1 MVDNFEL
8 IKSMFYFN
16 EANDMFFHCQIVQRA
31 KDHKGEKVREG
42 AIKTYFI
49 RSAEHL
55 MRVKDEIILLCEHYK
70 ARAYINVAGK
80 DFSAL
85 QSLIL
90 VKLASDIHQGL
101 VRNPR
106 KCLNSAAGELK
117 SRRPLWIIDIDDM
130 SMRDSIEEYLIG
142 LYAEKVIN
150 TKPYH
155 MPNGVEIYLN
165 YKEHP
170 ELALKL
176 VKDYKEFFI
185 HAEVPTHQGV
195 HLIVDPFN
203 LTKFSEAFPDVD
215 VHKNSMGTML
225 YYPNNLDKP
234 TYCCSECGG
243 TNIQVQAWVNANTN
257 EYVDDIGEGECWCE
271 DCQKHTTIREIK

>member
-16 EANDMFFHCQIVQRA
+16 EANDMFFHCQIVQRT

-55 MRVKDEIILLCEHYK
+55 MRVKDGIILLCEHYK

-85 QSLIL
+85 QSLML

-117 SRRPLWIIDIDDM
+117 SRMPKWIVDVDDVSLKNSIKEKLFELYVEAWRRKGSDI
-130 SMRDSIEEYLIG
+130 S
-142 LYAEKVIN
+142 
-150 TKPYH
+150 
-155 MPNGVEIYLN
+155 VE
-165 YKEHP
+165 
-170 ELALKL
+170 ALKE
-176 VKDYKEFFI
+176 VGDNYI
-185 HAEVPTHQGV
+185 YAEVPTKQGI
-195 HLIVDPFN
+195 HLIVRPFN
-203 LTKFSEAFPDVD
+203 LQAFHKAFPDVD
-215 VHKNSMGTML
+215 IHKNLMGTVL
-225 YYPNNLDKP
+225 YIPNSLSHR
-234 TYCCSECGG
+234 YVCSECGSP
-243 TNIQVQAWVNANTN
+243 NIQVQAWVNANTN
-257 EYVDDIGEGECWCE
+257 EYVDDITDNAECWCE
-271 DCQKHTTIREIK
+271 DCGKHTKLKEV